1 MYINVWKMNTS
12 KHTVV
17 LVKWY
22 DTHHISHTYIIYKT
36 SDLTQHD
43 MGGVVKLVV
52 NQALLVVR
60 GALQESCYVC
70 EQKINKKK
78 EEKNIESH
86 VIFFQHYYM

>member
-1 MYINVWKMNTS
+1 
-12 KHTVV
+12 
-17 LVKWY
+17 
-22 DTHHISHTYIIYKT
+22 
-36 SDLTQHD
+36 

-86 VIFFQHYYM
+86 VIFF